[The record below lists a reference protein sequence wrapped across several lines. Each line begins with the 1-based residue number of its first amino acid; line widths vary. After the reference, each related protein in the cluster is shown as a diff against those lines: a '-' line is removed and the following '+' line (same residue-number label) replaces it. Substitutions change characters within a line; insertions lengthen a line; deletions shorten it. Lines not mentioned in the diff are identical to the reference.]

1 MRRRFLAGLLGA
13 GASLGLVPES
23 LIAQRPEAAGAR
35 KNYFTPAV
43 EIVAFDVLLN
53 IFDRIVL
60 GEEFKSNLTTIRRNL
75 RSRWVIEG
83 DPYTINQFGHPYQ
96 GSIYHGFARS
106 AGLNYWEA
114 LGYTVAASALWEIAG
129 EATQPSRNDMIATGI
144 GGTFMGEALFRLA
157 NLILE
162 NADGSPGTRRSLTA
176 ALVSP
181 TNSMNR
187 GIFGRRYD
195 SIFPSNGAA
204 YYRRLQLGGAGT
216 TQSRRGL
223 STKMRPNEALLEA
236 SVEYGLPGPADYTYS
251 RPFDH
256 FVIQATASSA
266 NGFENILT
274 RGLIVGD
281 RHDVGDVYRGVWG
294 LYGSFDYI
302 APQIFRI
309 SSTALSLGTAGQL
322 WLGEHAALQT
332 NGMLGAGFAAVGTIN
347 GTDENDY
354 HYGMTPQAL
363 AAARLVVGDRAS
375 LDVTA
380 RDYFV
385 SDVPATNIGGHD
397 NIARV
402 DASFTLRFHGSN
414 ALTVKY
420 LWSRRDA
427 HYPGVGNRTQV
438 RGTLGL
444 MYTFLGHDR
453 LGVVDWRER

>member
-1 MRRRFLAGLLGA
+1 MRRRILTGLLGV
-13 GASLGLVPES
+13 GATLGLPFDW
-23 LIAQRPEAAGAR
+23 LDAQRSQSVGSR

-43 EIVAFDVLLN
+43 EIVTFDALLN
-53 IFDRIVL
+53 LFDRVVL
-60 GEEFKSNLTTIRRNL
+60 GAEFRSNLTTIRRNL

-129 EATQPSRNDMIATGI
+129 EATEPSRNDMIATGI

-162 NADGSPGTRRSLTA
+162 NADGSPGSRRSLTA
-176 ALVSP
+176 ALLSP

-223 STKMRPNEALLEA
+223 STKIRPNEALLEA

-266 NGFENILT
+266 NGFENFLT
-274 RGLIVGD
+274 RGLVAGA
-281 RHDVGDVYRGVWG
+281 RHDIGDMYRGVWG

-302 APQIFRI
+302 APQLFRI

-322 WLGEHAALQT
+322 WFGDNVALQT
-332 NGMLGAGFAAVGTIN
+332 NGLIGAGFAAVGTIN
-347 GTDENDY
+347 GTDDKDY
-354 HYGMTPQAL
+354 HYGITPQAL
-363 AAARLVVGDRAS
+363 ASARLILGDKAS
-375 LDVTA
+375 LDVTG
-380 RDYFV
+380 REFFV
-385 SDVPATNIGGHD
+385 SDVPATNIPGND
-397 NIARV
+397 NIGRV
-402 DASFTLRFHGSN
+402 DAALTLRLHRSS
-414 ALTVKY
+414 AITVKY
-420 LWSRRDA
+420 VWSRRDA
-427 HYPGVGNRTQV
+427 FYPELGHRTQV

-444 MYTFLGHDR
+444 LYTFLGHDR
-453 LGVVDWRER
+453 FGAVDWRER

>member
-1 MRRRFLAGLLGA
+1 MRQRILTGLLGA
-13 GASLGLVPES
+13 SATLGLPFDY
-23 LIAQRPEAAGAR
+23 LDAQRSQAVGTT

-43 EIVAFDVLLN
+43 EIVTFDALLN
-53 IFDRIVL
+53 LFDRLVL
-60 GEEFKSNLTTIRRNL
+60 GEEYKSNLTSIRRNL

-83 DPYTINQFGHPYQ
+83 DPFQINQFGHPYQ

-129 EATQPSRNDMIATGI
+129 ETTPPSRNDLIATGI

-162 NADGSPGTRRSLTA
+162 NADGPPGTRRSLTA
-176 ALVSP
+176 ALLSP
-181 TNSMNR
+181 TNSFSR
-187 GIFGRRYD
+187 GFFGRRYD
-195 SIFPSNGAA
+195 QIFPSDGAA

-223 STKMRPNEALLEA
+223 SEKLRPNEALLDA
-236 SVEYGLPGPADYTYS
+236 SVEYGLPGPANYTYS

-266 NGFENILT
+266 NGLENILT
-274 RGLIVGD
+274 RGLITGD
-281 RHDVGDVYRGVWG
+281 RHDIGDMYRGVWG

-302 APQIFRI
+302 APQLFRI
-309 SSTALSLGTAGQL
+309 SSTALSVGTAGQL
-322 WLGEHAALQT
+322 WLGDNIALQT
-332 NGMLGAGFAAVGTIN
+332 NGLLGAGFAAVGTIN
-347 GTDENDY
+347 GTDDTDY
-354 HYGMTPQAL
+354 HYGITPQAL
-363 AAARLVVGDRAS
+363 ASARLILGNRAS
-375 LDVTA
+375 LDMTA
-380 RDYFV
+380 REYFV
-385 SDVPATNIGGHD
+385 TDVPATNISGHD

-402 DASFTLRFHGSN
+402 DASLTLRLYRSS
-414 ALTVKY
+414 AITVKY

-427 HYPGVGNRTQV
+427 FYPDVGHRTQV

-453 LGVVDWRER
+453 FGAVDWRER